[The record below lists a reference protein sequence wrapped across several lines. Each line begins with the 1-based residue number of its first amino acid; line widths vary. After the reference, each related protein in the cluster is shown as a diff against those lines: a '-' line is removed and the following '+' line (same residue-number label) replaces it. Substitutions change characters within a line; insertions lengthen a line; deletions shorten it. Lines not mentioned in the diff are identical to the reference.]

1 MMTSDE
7 ITALEAQVSQL
18 DRDTARRVA
27 RLVLE
32 CRVSLR
38 LALLAVQD
46 ADRSNPKRNLLQ
58 PGRAKRVG
66 QSLFAHWRSLA

>member
-1 MMTSDE
+1 MGPHE
-7 ITALEAQVSQL
+7 IAALEAQVNAL

-46 ADRSNPKRNLLQ
+46 ADKSSARKVPQLHSPKRF
-58 PGRAKRVG
+58 GRI
-66 QSLFAHWRSLA
+66 LASIGAR

>member
-1 MMTSDE
+1 MIASDE
-7 ITALEAQVSQL
+7 ITALQAQVNQL

-27 RLVLE
+27 RLVME
-32 CRVSLR
+32 CCVSLQ

-46 ADRSNPKRNLLQ
+46 ADRNNPKRNPRQ

-66 QSLFAHWRSLA
+66 QSLFAHWRSVV